1 MGNSSEKTR
10 PRVLHPILYLTLQN
24 DGKCKTCGHVKFYA
38 AACYCTRPRY
48 LLDKVKINCF

>member
-38 AACYCTRPRY
+38 AACYSTRPRY